1 MADAGHPLS
10 SAAQSSGGSPA
21 GAPVAGAAG
30 AAALRTQGGAASR
43 AAAGDFAS
51 LFHAHRDAI
60 HRLLWRLTRNAA
72 DADDLLQETFLT
84 AWRKQSQYDGRGSA
98 EGWLRKTAF
107 RLYLNQRTKS
117 RRRQGL
123 ADAHALGRDGAVA
136 PGQDAVDD
144 REATAFLLRRIEE
157 ALDDLPD
164 EPREAFVLF
173 RFEGLTCAQIAETTQ
188 APVKTVETRLRR
200 ATELLAE
207 RLRGLRDHL
216 PGSPNP

>member
-1 MADAGHPLS
+1 MS
-10 SAAQSSGGSPA
+10 VSGEA
-21 GAPVAGAAG
+21 EF
-30 AAALRTQGGAASR
+30 RQ
-43 AAAGDFAS
+43 
-51 LFHAHRDAI
+51 LFERHRDAV
-60 HRLLWRLTRNAA
+60 HRFLFRLTRNAA